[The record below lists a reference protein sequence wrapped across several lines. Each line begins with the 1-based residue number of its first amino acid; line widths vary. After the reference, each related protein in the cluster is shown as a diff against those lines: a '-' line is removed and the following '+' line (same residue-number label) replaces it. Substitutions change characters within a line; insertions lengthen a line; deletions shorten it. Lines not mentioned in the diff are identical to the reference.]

1 MFHFEMRVRAG
12 RADLRITEREEGIM
26 TKSYTVTGT
35 SQGISI
41 EGAIQDALTKVKPS
55 NVADALIMLKVTEIK
70 VNTGGI
76 AGILETVVKGKITS
90 S

>member
-1 MFHFEMRVRAG
+1 MRTG
-12 RADLRITEREEGIM
+12 RTDIGIIEQEEGIM
-26 TKSYTVTGT
+26 TKPYTVTGT

-55 NVADALIMLKVTEIK
+55 NVADALITLKVAEIK

>member
-1 MFHFEMRVRAG
+1 
-12 RADLRITEREEGIM
+12 M
-26 TKSYTVTGT
+26 TKPYTVTGT

-55 NVADALIMLKVTEIK
+55 NVADALITLKVTEIK

>member
-1 MFHFEMRVRAG
+1 M
-12 RADLRITEREEGIM
+12 I
-26 TKSYTVTGT
+26 TGT
-35 SQGISI
+35 NQGISI
-41 EGAIQDALTKVKPS
+41 EGAIQDALTKVKPA

-76 AGILETVVKGKITS
+76 AGILETVVNGKITS

>member
-1 MFHFEMRVRAG
+1 MA
-12 RADLRITEREEGIM
+12 T
-26 TKSYTVTGT
+26 SYTVTGR

-41 EGAIQDALTKVKPS
+41 EAAIKDALTKVTPS
-55 NVADALIMLKVTEIK
+55 NVADALITLKVTEIK
-70 VNTGGI
+70 VNTGGF